1 MRPADAVLPA
11 PCYTWGMGIRRAVR
25 TTLLLASCLLL
36 AAGLA
41 AQTAVGTIDAITG
54 LVEIDAFGAGRFIRA
69 QEGDR
74 LYEETVV
81 RTGTNGRATLLIGEQ
96 AHDVPPRTTVAIAT
110 ILPADRHVDRGFL
123 RRLIQGISDAIA
135 PPREA
140 PVAAGTDRASIPE
153 QRTGSAHFNDGKAF
167 VADRRFDEAI
177 DSLERI
183 DVDIWPWVYDFTV
196 EEHYVYTT
204 LALIGM
210 GDPQEALY
218 HAFDFI
224 MALPK
229 PAIVDRL
236 SPRLRFLV
244 AIAADR
250 AGESELALAAA
261 APSTELSTPAHLGFA
276 IRSLRVLGYTEE
288 AASLE
293 ADARAQLPGTDWDGL
308 LAAW

>member
-1 MRPADAVLPA
+1 MSTRRPPRSA
-11 PCYTWGMGIRRAVR
+11 
-25 TTLLLASCLLL
+25 LLLATGLLL
-36 AAGLA
+36 VAGLA
-41 AQTAVGTIDAITG
+41 AQTPVGTVETITG
-54 LVEIDAFGAGRFIRA
+54 LVEIDAFGADRFIRA

-74 LYEETVV
+74 LYGDTVV
-81 RTGTNGRATLLIGEQ
+81 RTGPDGRATLLIGDEQ
-96 AHDVPPRTTVAIAT
+96 HEVPPRTAVTVASL
-110 ILPADRHVDRGFL
+110 LPEDRRADRGFL
-123 RRLIQGISDAIA
+123 HRLIQGISDAIA
-135 PPREA
+135 PPRES
-140 PVAAGTDRASIPE
+140 PVAAGTDRASVPE
-153 QRTGSAHFNDGKAF
+153 PRTGSADFNDGKAL

-177 DSLERI
+177 GSLERV

-204 LALIGM
+204 LALLGM

-224 MALPK
+224 MALPSPK
-229 PAIVDRL
+229 VVDRL

-250 AGESELALAAA
+250 AGEAELALAAA
-261 APSTELSTPAHLGFA
+261 EPATDLSTPTHLAFA
-276 IRSLRVLGYTEE
+276 IRSLRVLGYTQE

-293 ADARAQLPGTDWDGL
+293 ANARAQLPGTDWDAL